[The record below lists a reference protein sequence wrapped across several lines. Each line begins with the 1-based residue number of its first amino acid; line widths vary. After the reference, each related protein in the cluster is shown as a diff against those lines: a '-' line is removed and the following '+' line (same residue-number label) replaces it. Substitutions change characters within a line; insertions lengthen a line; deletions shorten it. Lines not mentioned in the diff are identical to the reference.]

1 MQNKANHPRQKSM
14 NHHKSV
20 VTGGAGFIG
29 SHLVERLLKEDYSVT
44 VLDNLTSGSTDNI
57 KPQLSNPSLTLI
69 KEDLKKPTKLNKII
83 EDSEIIFHFAA
94 NPEVRVGETDPRV
107 HFEENVLAT
116 FNLLEAVRRAK
127 TSKTI
132 VFASTSTVYGEASII
147 PTPEN
152 YGPLVPI
159 STYGASKLS
168 CEALLSSYANTFDL
182 RALILRFANIVGP
195 RSNHGVIHD
204 FVQKLQKSPT
214 SLEILG
220 DGNQKK
226 SYMHIDD
233 CISAILHC
241 TRIFLEGNKK
251 IDIYNIGST
260 DQITVKKIAQ
270 IIVAEMSLKNVKF
283 HYTGGVSGG
292 AGWKG
297 DVKNMSLSIEKLT
310 RSAWKPKYNS
320 QQATKLT
327 VKSIHKEKIP

>member
-1 MQNKANHPRQKSM
+1 M

-29 SHLVERLLKEDYSVT
+29 SSLVERLLKEDYSVT

-57 KPQLSNPSLTLI
+57 KHQLSNSSLTLI

-132 VFASTSTVYGEASII
+132 VFASTSTVYGEALII

-152 YGPLVPI
+152 YGPLLPI
-159 STYGASKLS
+159 STYGASKLC

-204 FVQKLQKSPT
+204 FVQKLQKNPT

-233 CISAILHC
+233 CINAILHS
-241 TRIFLEGNKK
+241 TRIFLEGKK
-251 IDIYNIGST
+251 KVDIYNIGST

-270 IIVAEMSLKNVKF
+270 IIVEEMNLKNVKF

-297 DVKNMSLSIEKLT
+297 DVKNMSLSIQKLT
-310 RSAWKPKYNS
+310 KSAWKPKHNS
-320 QQATKLT
+320 QQAINLT
-327 VKSIHKEKIP
+327 VKSIQKEKTS